1 MGRPVTT
8 LTISEAAFQ
17 TQVTDLATALGWHYL
32 HVRRSIGRRD
42 GKQAW
47 QTTTNIAG
55 WPDLFL
61 WHPRHGFAALELKSE
76 KARLNTDTVREQLQ
90 VLDQLAGAGARTLL
104 ARPSDLDAIRA
115 ILEGRTA

>member
-1 MGRPVTT
+1 MSDTAIKVTIT
-8 LTISEAAFQ
+8 EADFQ
-17 TQVTDLATALGWHYL
+17 RQVIDLATALGWHHL
-32 HVRRSIGRRD
+32 HVRRSIGRRN

-47 QTTTNIAG
+47 QTTTNISG

-90 VLDQLAGAGARTLL
+90 VLDQLAGAGATTLL
-104 ARPSDLDAIRA
+104 ARPSDMDAIRQ
-115 ILEGRTA
+115 ILQGGTA

>member
-1 MGRPVTT
+1 MTQGLA
-8 LTISEAAFQ
+8 LTEAAFQ
-17 TQVTDLATALGWHYL
+17 EQVIDLARALGWHHL
-32 HVRRSIGRRD
+32 HVRRSIGRRN

-61 WHPRHGFAALELKSE
+61 WHPRHGFVALELKSE
-76 KARLNTDTVREQLQ
+76 KARLGTDTVREQLQ

-104 ARPSDLDAIRA
+104 ARPSDIDAIRQLLQGQSA
-115 ILEGRTA
+115 